1 MIHYFQLFLA
11 KKSIKDFFKDLLTEK
26 RGFKYNLI
34 SEITLKRW
42 NNVINR
48 YDIGTIFIRSNAVTV
63 INQIF
68 NLEASYEILK
78 NKLDIWTG
86 FGSGWIIDKT
96 ENIFIDIA
104 NYEPL
109 AGSIYFPL
117 PPELRNSMKGLINL
131 KNKDIKCFKWCHV
144 RLLNPQNKDPDR
156 IKKQD
161 KKIEATLDY
170 RGIDFPIKVK
180 DCEII
185 EERFSINVNVFRY
198 NDRISPLY

>member
-68 NLEASYEILK
+68 NLEASYEI
-78 NKLDIWTG
+78 
-86 FGSGWIIDKT
+86 
-96 ENIFIDIA
+96 
-104 NYEPL
+104 
-109 AGSIYFPL
+109 
-117 PPELRNSMKGLINL
+117 
-131 KNKDIKCFKWCHV
+131 
-144 RLLNPQNKDPDR
+144 
-156 IKKQD
+156 
-161 KKIEATLDY
+161 
-170 RGIDFPIKVK
+170 
-180 DCEII
+180 
-185 EERFSINVNVFRY
+185 
-198 NDRISPLY
+198 